1 MTSVGRGAWT
11 STGKDNL
18 NKAYVYLVGKPLD
31 GHRETNDSFPDFN
44 YEAVN
49 LGVMAIQNRII
60 DLGYIPALVPDGVF
74 GPATSRATH
83 LAQEK
88 LGVTP
93 DGAVGPNT
101 ARALWHPMV
110 AKAESAALLPKHI
123 LWGIARHESLLDP
136 GAVGVSTPAD
146 RGLVQ
151 FNTSL
156 GSVTIKQ
163 AHNPGYALPYA
174 ASRLHSAM
182 TKYAAKGADL
192 QLKCTI
198 ASWNAPTW
206 ANDWYNTGTAPN
218 DKIAKYVA
226 DVLTQATTF

>member
-18 NKAYVYLVGKPLD
+18 NKAYVYLAGKPLD

-49 LGVMAIQNRII
+49 LGVMAIQNRINA
-60 DLGYIPALVPDGVF
+60 LGYTPALVPDGVF
-74 GPATSRATH
+74 GPATSRAAH
-83 LAQEK
+83 WVQEK
-88 LGVTP
+88 LDVTP

-101 ARALWHPMV
+101 ARALWRPMV

-123 LWGIARHESLLDP
+123 LWGVARHESLLDP

-151 FNTSL
+151 FNTNFS
-156 GSVTIKQ
+156 SVTIKQ
-163 AHNPGYALPYA
+163 AHDPIYALSHAGTRLQA
-174 ASRLHSAM
+174 AMA
-182 TKYAAKGADL
+182 KYNAKGADL

-198 ASWNAPTW
+198 ASWNAPAW
-206 ANDWYNTGTAPN
+206 ANDWYNTGAAPN
-218 DKIAKYVA
+218 DKIAKYVVN
-226 DVLTQATTF
+226 VLTQAATF